1 VAGPP
6 ENDMHLEN
14 IRVINGKSGHSVEF
28 RLEGGDSVTVTVG
41 SANGTP
47 ADTADAVARA
57 REMLVQ
63 LTAFEMSEGGSV
75 NRYDALS
82 NGNFDEG
89 SKGLEPLP
97 SARTTHDQGVLEEEL
112 EEGLEDSFPAS
123 DPVSAT
129 VTSIPGNRR

>member
-1 VAGPP
+1 
-6 ENDMHLEN
+6 MRLKN
-14 IRVINGKSGHSVEF
+14 IRVGRDNANCTVEF
-28 RLEGGDSVTVTVG
+28 TLESGDSVTVAMSNAAGDLDAQSVVG
-41 SANGTP
+41 
-47 ADTADAVARA
+47 RA
-57 REMLVQ
+57 RELLVQ
-63 LTAFEMSEGGSV
+63 LTAFDMSEGGSV

-82 NGNFDEG
+82 NGNFDAG

-97 SARTTHDQGVLEEEL
+97 SARTTHDRDVLEEEL